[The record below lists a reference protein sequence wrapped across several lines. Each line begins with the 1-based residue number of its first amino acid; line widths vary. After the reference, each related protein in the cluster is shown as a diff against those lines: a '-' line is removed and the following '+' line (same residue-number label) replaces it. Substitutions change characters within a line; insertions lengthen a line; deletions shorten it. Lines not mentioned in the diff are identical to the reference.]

1 MVPGPR
7 ERSLAASPHKVV
19 PAAEFDA
26 AVDRWLENLL
36 ACAPLSLRAIT
47 QTVRRTA
54 HMTAADARMANLPAL
69 IEVLNSDDGEEG
81 VRAFTE
87 KRTPRW
93 QGR

>member
-7 ERSLAASPHKVV
+7 ERSPGASPHEVV
-19 PAAEFDA
+19 PAAEFYA

-36 ACAPLSLRAIT
+36 ACAPLSLRAIK
-47 QTVRRTA
+47 QIIRRTA
-54 HMTAADARMANLPAL
+54 HVTAADARMANLPAL
-69 IEVLNSDDGEEG
+69 IEALNSDDGEEG

-87 KRTPRW
+87 KRAPRW

>member
-7 ERSLAASPHKVV
+7 ERSPTASPHEVV
-19 PAAEFDA
+19 PAADLDA

-36 ACAPLSLRAIT
+36 ACAPLSLRAIK
-47 QTVRRTA
+47 QIVRRTA
-54 HMTAADARMANLPAL
+54 QMSAADAHMANLPAL
-69 IEVLNSDDGEEG
+69 IEVLNSTDGEEG

-87 KRTPRW
+87 KRAPRW